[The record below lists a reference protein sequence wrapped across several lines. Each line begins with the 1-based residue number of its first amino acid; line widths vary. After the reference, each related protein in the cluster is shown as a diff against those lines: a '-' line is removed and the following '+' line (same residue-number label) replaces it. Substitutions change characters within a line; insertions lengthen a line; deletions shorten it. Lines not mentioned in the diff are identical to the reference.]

1 MAEEIDMENKTIL
14 VKMAM
19 MGMRC
24 SMCEAHVND
33 AIRKVDGVLK
43 VKASASK
50 GEARILVKEGT
61 DLERIRDSVAK
72 EGYGVGEITSEPYTK
87 KGFFSRL
94 FF

>member
-1 MAEEIDMENKTIL
+1 MEEKTIL
-14 VKMAM
+14 VKMAVE
-19 MGMRC
+19 GMRC

-50 GEARILVKEGT
+50 GEARVLAKEGT
-61 DLERIRDSVAK
+61 DLTKIRDSVAK
-72 EGYGVGEITSEPYTK
+72 EGYGVGDIDSEPYLK